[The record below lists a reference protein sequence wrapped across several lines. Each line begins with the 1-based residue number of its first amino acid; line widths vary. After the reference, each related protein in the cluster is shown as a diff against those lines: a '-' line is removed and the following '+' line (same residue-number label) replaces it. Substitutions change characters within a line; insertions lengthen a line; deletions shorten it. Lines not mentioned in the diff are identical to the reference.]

1 MSGSER
7 DMTPVELR
15 TTRLVSRDCAA
26 AQTHD
31 WLLGKVPE
39 WPGVWAATTSRIYG
53 WRIPPHWSRQD
64 WREEIDAEV
73 LAAAYQ
79 AVSIFDPER
88 GRCLSKFIYH
98 RILSQSLGR
107 YRREW
112 RFALRVKSA
121 THWDDPPEKVRS
133 APADI
138 EARERLLARV
148 TGLATADRRLLEWL
162 YWDGNSEEAVAN
174 RLGITKQAINKRKWK
189 ILLKLRRSEQK

>member
-1 MSGSER
+1 MSGFDSDTTR
-7 DMTPVELR
+7 VELR
-15 TTRLVSRDCAA
+15 TTSLAGSDCAA

-53 WRIPPHWSRQD
+53 WRIPPRWSRHD

-98 RILSQSLGR
+98 RILSQSLAR

-112 RFALRVKSA
+112 AFALRLRSA
-121 THWDDPPEKVRS
+121 TVWDDPPEKAGS
-133 APADI
+133 APADM

-162 YWDGNSEEAVAN
+162 YWDGKSEEAIAH

-189 ILLKLRRSEQK
+189 ILLKLRRSVQK